1 MGQAVSHSNLLELSH
16 PSRARVS
23 LVSSRPTFGVT
34 FSSQMGL
41 PFPKEIK
48 EPQIV
53 FLRRYVEVC
62 MFESTHVFTQVQMC
76 V

>member
-1 MGQAVSHSNLLELSH
+1 
-16 PSRARVS
+16 
-23 LVSSRPTFGVT
+23 
-34 FSSQMGL
+34 MGL

-62 MFESTHVFTQVQMC
+62 MFESTHVFTDVCVIAGERVISGVNLQVLSIFHLRQGHGLELRPT
-76 V
+76 VTTALLTG